1 MYRELES
8 QAVLANGHDNLIEMD
23 VFSPTYQDSSYG
35 YVTLKC
41 LHDANCWHRRQ
52 SVILKKIIAIRKH
65 LEQTYSFL
73 CLIFFKI
80 SLNNLSYWLVETNW

>member
-23 VFSPTYQDSSYG
+23 VFSPTYHDSSYG

-41 LHDANCWHRRQ
+41 LHDAIDTEDK
-52 SVILKKIIAIRKH
+52 VG
-65 LEQTYSFL
+65 
-73 CLIFFKI
+73 FF
-80 SLNNLSYWLVETNW
+80 

>member
-23 VFSPTYQDSSYG
+23 VFSPTYHDSSYG

-41 LHDANCWHRRQ
+41 LHDANCWHRKQ
-52 SVILKKIIAIRKH
+52 SVIWKKIIAIGKH
-65 LEQTYSFL
+65 LEQTYSAL
-73 CLIFFKI
+73 HLIF
-80 SLNNLSYWLVETNW
+80 